1 MTETTQERIAVY
13 EKATGKIVAG
23 VMAPTKKYLF
33 AWLEEHPTFEVLKSS
48 KQSKIAS
55 SIFDILKYKPN
66 FFFQKIRNEFI
77 L

>member
-1 MTETTQERIAVY
+1 MKGSTIISAAHSTSSDSNSHSMMETTQERIAVY

-48 KQSKIAS
+48 K
-55 SIFDILKYKPN
+55 
-66 FFFQKIRNEFI
+66 
-77 L
+77 